1 MAAAIRFTGNPAAQK
16 TAEFIDLVNK
26 FFDCLNVTNFD
37 EGKHTR
43 NCHSARRLQ
52 TEGCFIFASYIKLII
67 TISVV
72 AGTGLF
78 ALFG

>member
-43 NCHSARRLQ
+43 NCFKDPIRPGDFRL
-52 TEGCFIFASYIKLII
+52 K
-67 TISVV
+67 VV
-72 AGTGLF
+72 LSLLAILS
-78 ALFG
+78 